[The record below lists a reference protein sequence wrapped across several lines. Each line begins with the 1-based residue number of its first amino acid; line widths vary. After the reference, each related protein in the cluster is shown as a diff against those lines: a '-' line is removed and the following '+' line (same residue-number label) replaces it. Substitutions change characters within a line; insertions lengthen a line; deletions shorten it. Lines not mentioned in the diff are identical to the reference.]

1 LDLLVVHDLKVEF
14 RTPQGPVRAVDG
26 ASLTVPTGSLV
37 GLVGESGCGKTTLG
51 RSLIGVMAKTARI
64 AGGRIVF
71 DGRDLTRLAA
81 SERRAMSWRD
91 IAFVPQSAMNSL
103 NPVYRI
109 EDQLS
114 RILCERGGVSQAAAR
129 KRSEELFGL
138 IGIDPRRVRDYPHQ
152 FSGGMRQRVAIA
164 MALAL
169 NPRLIIA
176 DEPVTALDVIVQR
189 QILDVLRSLR
199 DRLGISVILITHDIS
214 VVAYACD
221 RVAVMYAGKV
231 VEEGTVAEVLAA
243 PAHPYT
249 MGLSNA
255 FPDLTGDMSELI
267 PIEGDPPD
275 LRSPPPGCRFAPR
288 CPFALSECAS
298 PLVPIELGPRR
309 LVACWRHHESA
320 ALREKA
326 RKAATWKH

>member
-1 LDLLVVHDLKVEF
+1 LNLLEVRDLKVEF
-14 RTPQGPVRAVDG
+14 CTPQGPVRAVDG
-26 ASLTVPTGSLV
+26 ANLTVPAGSLV
-37 GLVGESGCGKTTLG
+37 GLVGESGCGKTTMA
-51 RSLIGVMAKTARI
+51 RALIGVMAKTAQI
-64 AGGRIVF
+64 VGGSILF

-81 SERRAMSWRD
+81 PERRAMRWRD

-103 NPVYRI
+103 DPVYRI
-109 EDQLS
+109 EDQLGQ
-114 RILCERGGVSQAAAR
+114 ILCERRGMSQADAR
-129 KRSEELFGL
+129 KRSEELSGL
-138 IGIDPRRVRDYPHQ
+138 IGIDPRRLRDYPHQ
-152 FSGGMRQRVAIA
+152 FSGGMRQRVAVA

-169 NPRLIIA
+169 HPRLIIA

-199 DRLGISVILITHDIS
+199 DRLGISVILITHDVS

-231 VEEGTVAEVLAA
+231 VEEGTTVEVLTA

-255 FPDLTGDMSELI
+255 VPDLTGELSELI

-275 LRSPPPGCRFAPR
+275 LRSPPSGCRFAPR
-288 CPFALSECAS
+288 CPFALPECAS
-298 PLVPIELGPRR
+298 PVVPIELGPRR
-309 LVACWRHHESA
+309 VVACRRHHESA
-320 ALREKA
+320 ILRERA
-326 RKAATWKH
+326 REAATWKH